1 MPYERERSSATGAF
15 DILKDPALQAFMQTI
30 KIVPD
35 IGKRTASIRSR
46 ILDVSSRVRDISVGN
61 ILASDASPYE
71 AIAKEE
77 FPSVRVGLIKF
88 SNVLIKIPEYRK
100 LRDRNEIFVDP
111 VDIANLKKSANS
123 MQFYLPG
130 AGISSDKIPKSKN
143 LFRYKVFEAFNANQ
157 FSFGR
162 ERLFDTLVDL
172 IRRGGSVIQRDGREF
187 IEFNRTKK
195 SPVDGVTLD
204 KNIAVPIDPGY
215 VDLDGDP
222 DKRVYLTDALRIH
235 EVFVNEG
242 SNVECFSRLMSAME
256 HIFLAHM
263 IRCAHIADPTVTG
276 NLYIIVDGPL
286 AIFGEAARFHRGIMS
301 LLHEVRTECR
311 QKGMLGPLVIGV
323 CKTGK
328 VVEHA
333 RLIERILH
341 YEADDTPRKGTF
353 LLPINDDY
361 RYSVVQPADTEH
373 SENFGKDTYYG
384 QTFIVRTSKG
394 KVFDVTLAYPFERKT
409 VIDGKPFR
417 DAKVDLKYY
426 GDDLDRMLSLVEMM
440 QTDLFQNALIPVHL
454 AHRYA
459 SIAHSPAGRSLD
471 AFVREA
477 LAINCAA

>member
-15 DILKDPALQAFMQTI
+15 DILKDPALQTFMQTI
-30 KIVPD
+30 KVTPD
-35 IGKRTASIRSR
+35 IDKRTVSIRHQ
-46 ILDVSSRVRDISVGN
+46 ILDVSSRVRDITEGN

-71 AIAKEE
+71 AVAKKE

-111 VDIANLKKSANS
+111 VAIANLKKSANS
-123 MQFYLPG
+123 MKFYLPG
-130 AGISSDKIPKSKN
+130 AGISSDNIPKSKN
-143 LFRYKVFEAFNANQ
+143 LFRHKVFEAFNASH
-157 FSFGR
+157 FTFGR
-162 ERLFDTLVDL
+162 ERLFDTLVNL
-172 IRRGGSVIQRDGREF
+172 IRRSGSIVRKDGREY
-187 IEFNRTKK
+187 IEFSYSKK
-195 SPVDGVTLD
+195 APVDSIKLD
-204 KNIAVPIDPGY
+204 RNLAVPIDPGY
-215 VDLDGDP
+215 IDVDGDP
-222 DKRVYLTDALRIH
+222 AKRVYVTDALRVH
-235 EVFVNEG
+235 EAFVNEG
-242 SNVECFSRLMSAME
+242 SNMECFGRLMSAME
-256 HIFLAHM
+256 HIFLAHI
-263 IRCAHIADPTVTG
+263 IRCAHLADPTVTG
-276 NLYIIVDGPL
+276 TLHIIVDGPL

-311 QKGMLGPLVIGV
+311 QKGMSGPLVLGV

-341 YEADDTPRKGTF
+341 FEADDTPRKGTF
-353 LLPINDDY
+353 LLPIGDDY
-361 RYSVVQPADTEH
+361 RYSLVQPADTEH

-409 VIDGKPFR
+409 DVNGKAFR
-417 DAKVDLKYY
+417 DAKVDLVNY
-426 GDDLDRMLSLVEMM
+426 GDDLNRMLSLVEMM
-440 QTDLFQNALIPVHL
+440 QTDLFENALIPVHL

-477 LAINCAA
+477 LSIHAA